1 MSPVPQNHCYTCLY
15 TLQFLGSLLA
25 IYAVGLLLISLDISA
40 TTCITQ
46 VRIEKTI
53 QEEFK

>member
-1 MSPVPQNHCYTCLY
+1 MSPVPQNKCYTCLY